1 LTDNKIYPQILTTN
15 RNRILEELTPK
26 QCIALTS
33 LAAGASNKE
42 AAEAAGVA
50 LRTVES
56 WKSNPQ
62 FKKMLRVAVN
72 QMFDAALAQLVSGS
86 QEAVKELRNIITNP
100 ETPSRTKVTA
110 IGVLLDNAVKVK
122 NWHLEDRLARVEGT
136 LDGTYSGENTEN

>member
-1 LTDNKIYPQILTTN
+1 MDD
-15 RNRILEELTPK
+15 LTPK

-33 LAAGASNKE
+33 LAAGSSNKE

-72 QMFDAALAQLVSGS
+72 QMFDAALAELTAGS
-86 QEAVKELRNIITNP
+86 QDAAKELRSIIVNP
-100 ETPSRTKVTA
+100 ETPSRTKITA
-110 IGVLLDNAVKVK
+110 IAVLFDNAAKVRG
-122 NWHLEDRLARVEGT
+122 WYLEDRLAHVEET
-136 LDGTYSGENTEN
+136 LDGANSSKNSQN